1 MLEMGF
7 VVGLG
12 LAWTYFRLSARRRVW
27 INSNA
32 LLIDVVVFILLNVL
46 HWGTFSGTMVA
57 AVGAL
62 FCSMVLSLTRKWHGY
77 MENGVYKRGWVDLG
91 DQL

>member
-1 MLEMGF
+1 MLEMGL
-7 VVGLG
+7 VVGIGIAFL
-12 LAWTYFRLSARRRVW
+12 YFRLSARRRVW
-27 INSNA
+27 VNSNPM
-32 LLIDVVVFILLNVL
+32 LIDLAVFVVLNVL

-62 FCSMVLSLTRKWHGY
+62 FCSMVLTLTRKWHGY
-77 MENGVYKRGWVDLG
+77 IENGRYIRGWVDLG